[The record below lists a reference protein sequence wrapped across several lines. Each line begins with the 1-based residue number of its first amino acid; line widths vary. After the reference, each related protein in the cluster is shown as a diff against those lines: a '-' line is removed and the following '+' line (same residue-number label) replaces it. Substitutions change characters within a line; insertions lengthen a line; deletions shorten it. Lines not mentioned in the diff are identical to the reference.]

1 MIFLF
6 SADHLI
12 PGGRWGA
19 VDFIKM
25 CPRRRAKP
33 PRAARACR
41 IVDRHRLLP
50 RPFSLSLPR
59 ASARLARASP
69 PPDEAAKRSTI
80 RRLVSPRPCLQQR
93 KTIGTRLTPTTR
105 VRGSREGWESGF
117 QPCDF
122 FHYGVRQCGHAGLK
136 RPHLLRP
143 SSFVPR
149 TCFVWQAAAGRAA
162 QWRDL
167 THTKCEVLQL
177 AHCGR

>member
-1 MIFLF
+1 MLDRVRVLVSESQ
-6 SADHLI
+6 SAQSDHDSFQRCDSFQ
-12 PGGRWGA
+12 PTSA
-19 VDFIKM
+19 
-25 CPRRRAKP
+25 P
-33 PRAARACR
+33 PSSR
-41 IVDRHRLLP
+41 V
-50 RPFSLSLPR
+50 LSPSALSEQVR
-59 ASARLARASP
+59 ASREHRHHP
-69 PPDEAAKRSTI
+69 MKQPRESTT

-149 TCFVWQAAAGRAA
+149 TCFVWQAAASPIVGGHCIHSPPWSPLVGPALERKTS
-162 QWRDL
+162 RD
-167 THTKCEVLQL
+167 
-177 AHCGR
+177 

>member
-1 MIFLF
+1 M
-6 SADHLI
+6 
-12 PGGRWGA
+12 
-19 VDFIKM
+19 KQ
-25 CPRRRAKP
+25 PR
-33 PRAARACR
+33 
-41 IVDRHRLLP
+41 
-50 RPFSLSLPR
+50 
-59 ASARLARASP
+59 
-69 PPDEAAKRSTI
+69 ESTT

-149 TCFVWQAAAGRAA
+149 TCFVWQAAAGSRSAVERSHSHKMRGPPTGPLRPLNAVALGNGRRRRCTAVVTGQQGGANTCCDRGGHRRGHRPRVLCGGGEDRRRAPP
-162 QWRDL
+162 REGNRP
-167 THTKCEVLQL
+167 CR
-177 AHCGR
+177 CRRGRG